1 MKRSLYVL
9 LLVAGLAACT
19 KRPVEPT
26 RASRRVIDS
35 TFQKIVTGLQPEV
48 DSACKVYGDSLF
60 TVLVDSMMKAREAEM
75 QQLVK

>member
-1 MKRSLYVL
+1 MKRRMYAL
-9 LLVAGLAACT
+9 LLLAGLAACT

-26 RASRRVIDS
+26 RASRRIIDS
-35 TFQKIVTGLQPEV
+35 SFQKIVTGLQPQV

>member
-9 LLVAGLAACT
+9 LLVAGIAACT

-35 TFQKIVTGLQPEV
+35 TFQQIVTGLQPEV
-48 DSACKVYGDSLF
+48 DSVCKVYGDSLF
-60 TVLVDSMMKAREAEM
+60 TVLVDSMMKTREAEM

>member
-1 MKRSLYVL
+1 MKRCMYAL
-9 LLVAGLAACT
+9 LLVFVLAACT
-19 KRPVEPT
+19 TRPVEPS

-35 TFQKIVTGLQPEV
+35 TFQKIVTGLQPGV
-48 DSACKVYGDSLF
+48 DSTCKIYGDSLF

>member
-1 MKRSLYVL
+1 MKRCIYAL
-9 LLVAGLAACT
+9 LLVAGLVSCT

-35 TFQKIVTGLQPEV
+35 TFQQIVTGLQPEV

-60 TVLVDSMMKAREAEM
+60 TILVDSMMQAREAEM